1 MESNG
6 TYSNSTYEDTFN
18 GTHSNGT
25 FFTDEETANEV
36 PLPSVSFY
44 TPIIYTAILLISL
57 LIFASQYKKR
67 QIKKRTALPSIFDED
82 DARDLYLEIKKISET
97 ENVHEKVLKAA
108 LLNRGAE
115 AIRRSL
121 KLKELEP
128 QIELIYKNGSV
139 GEEYWQRFQNE
150 VKLVDLEFKQC
161 LMEAESLQ
169 AGWVQLFV
177 GNCREICFNQAMT
190 RRYDAI
196 TKRKE
201 VCIKEWELKV
211 NDEGRLIQ

>member
-196 TKRKE
+196 T
-201 VCIKEWELKV
+201 LS
-211 NDEGRLIQ
+211 LIHI